1 MSHKPYD
8 NRYLL
13 HNRKYHR
20 QCKLL
25 NIFSGDMS
33 RNARV
38 GENGENSANV
48 WRIFIWGGKGFPL
61 RVAVLAKWYIWR
73 IWRTFTKVLAK
84 FQMRWQRGSLKVAIL
99 TKKAN
104 LAKVAKM
111 AHSRQ
116 SLANVPTSYDV
127 AKAPLWEWRFW
138 RKWQILRTSASFR
151 KNSNEMAKGPFERED
166 FHENGEYGENS
177 SKP

>member
-48 WRIFIWGGKGFPL
+48 WRIFIRGIKGFPL
-61 RVAVLAKWYIWR
+61 RVAILAKWYIWR

-127 AKAPLWEWRFW
+127 AKAPL
-138 RKWQILRTSASFR
+138 
-151 KNSNEMAKGPFERED
+151 
-166 FHENGEYGENS
+166 
-177 SKP
+177 